1 MKLGSFN
8 NFAQLA
14 SCSIIFSKITPPFCT
29 WTPSQLSRDWELRFV
44 SDSKLYFFRKA
55 LLIYTVLFRLYDED
69 LRVEV
74 FYFVC
79 VYFRNWTHGCIFMSL
94 IPKLS
99 ANIDTWT
106 SSQLSRDWELG
117 VVSDSKLYF
126 FRKALFMYTVLLI
139 QTVQVP
145 YCRVE

>member
-1 MKLGSFN
+1 
-8 NFAQLA
+8 
-14 SCSIIFSKITPPFCT
+14 
-29 WTPSQLSRDWELRFV
+29 
-44 SDSKLYFFRKA
+44 
-55 LLIYTVLFRLYDED
+55 
-69 LRVEV
+69 
-74 FYFVC
+74 
-79 VYFRNWTHGCIFMSL
+79 MSL

-117 VVSDSKLYF
+117 FVSDSKFYF